1 MTKSTCLTCFYFLFL
16 YIYFPHNNNNNK
28 NIYIYVD
35 RHKECFSPVF
45 SVSIHLDMSLL
56 LECETKTLRAQLWDN
71 KESFPT
77 AHAVLAVY
85 MKDLKGMSEDVA
97 VP

>member
-1 MTKSTCLTCFYFLFL
+1 M
-16 YIYFPHNNNNNK
+16 
-28 NIYIYVD
+28 
-35 RHKECFSPVF
+35 
-45 SVSIHLDMSLL
+45 SIHLDMSLL